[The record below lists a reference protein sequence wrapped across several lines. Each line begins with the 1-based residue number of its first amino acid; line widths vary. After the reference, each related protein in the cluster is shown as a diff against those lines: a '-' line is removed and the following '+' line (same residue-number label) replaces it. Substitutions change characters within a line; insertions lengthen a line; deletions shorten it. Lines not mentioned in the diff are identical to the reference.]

1 MKNRKTLY
9 LFIIFLVSII
19 SFGAIKKDIYRQ
31 VRDNQNLLNDIYRQ
45 LIMNYVDDI
54 DIEAFTKL
62 SINNMLLDLDP
73 YTVYMEKEEKSG
85 IEMLTKGKY
94 GGVGIVIGQRE
105 KRLTVITPME
115 NSPAK
120 RAGIISGDKIF
131 LIDSTDT
138 KDLSMDDAA
147 KLIRG
152 KKGSKITLGI
162 KRYGEND
169 LIDFV
174 LTREEIKVKDISYY
188 GMLDEQTGYIR
199 LTRFS
204 RNSDVEMKNALQD
217 LIEKDMTGLI
227 FDLRDNPGGLL
238 NSAVNILDLFIDKGE
253 ILVWTKGKTK
263 KSTREYKSKQKP
275 IVPEDI
281 NITILVN
288 QGSASASEII
298 AGTMQDLDRAVVI
311 GRTTFGKGLVQT
323 VVNIDKD
330 KALKLTTAKYY
341 IPSGRLIQKPGYLPK
356 NILADTAKADTIF
369 YTKGGREVSGGGGV
383 TPDYKVKLNI
393 PKPILSAGWRQGL
406 FFNFVQKNKNNY
418 NTINDVE
425 TDDSLMYNFENYL
438 LSTDL
443 DILMKGESDYL
454 DMKEMLVKLD
464 SNSVQVQGALDILD
478 SYFQNKAINQFEL
491 ESETLKHW
499 LLVEFSDFFG
509 GERLRLLQ
517 TSKQDKD
524 ILKAL
529 EILNDPISYNKVFNL
544 Q

>member
-1 MKNRKTLY
+1 ML
-9 LFIIFLVSII
+9 IFLVSIV

-120 RAGIISGDKIF
+120 RAGIVSGDKIF

-152 KKGSKITLGI
+152 KRGSKIRLGI
-162 KRYGEND
+162 KRYGEKEIIN
-169 LIDFV
+169 FV
-174 LTREEIKVKDISYY
+174 LTREEIKVKDISYH
-188 GMLDEQTGYIR
+188 GMLDNQTGYIR

-204 RNSDVEMKNALQD
+204 RNSDDEMKNALQD
-217 LIEKDMTGLI
+217 LINMEMTGLI

-238 NSAVNILDLFIDKGE
+238 NSAVNILDLFIEKGE
-253 ILVWTKGKTK
+253 MLVWTKGKTK

-275 IVPEDI
+275 LVPDNI

-330 KALKLTTAKYY
+330 KALKMTTAKYY

-356 NILADTAKADTIF
+356 DILADTSSNDTIF
-369 YTKGGREVSGGGGV
+369 YTKGGRVVSGGGGV
-383 TPDYKVKLNI
+383 TPDHKVKLDT

-406 FFNFVQKNKNNY
+406 FFNFVQKNKNKY
-418 NTINDVE
+418 KELINVE
-425 TDDSLMYNFENYL
+425 QDDSLMNYFEDYL
-438 LSTDL
+438 ILTDPE
-443 DILMKGESDYL
+443 IFMKGESNYL
-454 DMKEMLVKLD
+454 DMKDMLVKLD
-464 SNSVQVQGALDILD
+464 SNSFQVQGALEILD
-478 SYFQNKAINQFEL
+478 SYFEQKALNQFEL
-491 ESETLKHW
+491 ETESLKHW
-499 LLVEFSDFFG
+499 LLVEFSDYFD
-509 GERLRLLQ
+509 GEKGRLYQ
-517 TSKQDKD
+517 NSKKDKD
-524 ILKAL
+524 ILKAM
-529 EILNDPISYNKVFNL
+529 EILNDPVAYNKVFLL

>member
-1 MKNRKTLY
+1 LKNKKTLY
-9 LFIIFLVSII
+9 LLLIFLVSIV
-19 SFGAIKKDIYRQ
+19 SFGAIKKDVYRQ

-120 RAGIISGDKIF
+120 RAGIVSGDKIF
-131 LIDSTDT
+131 LIDTTDT
-138 KDLSMDDAA
+138 KNLSMDDAA

-152 KKGSKITLGI
+152 KRGSKIILGI
-162 KRYGEND
+162 KRYGEKEIIN
-169 LIDFV
+169 FT

-188 GMLDEQTGYIR
+188 GMLDKQTGYIR

-204 RNSDVEMKNALQD
+204 RNSDGEMKNALQD
-217 LIEKDMTGLI
+217 LLDKDMTGLI

-238 NSAVNILDLFIDKGE
+238 NSAVNILDLFTEKGE
-253 ILVWTKGKTK
+253 MLVWTKGKTK

-275 IVPEDI
+275 LVPENI

-330 KALKLTTAKYY
+330 KALKMTTAKYY

-356 NILADTAKADTIF
+356 DILADTSSNDTIF
-369 YTKGGREVSGGGGV
+369 YTKGGRVVSGGGGI
-383 TPDYKVKLNI
+383 TPDHKVKLDI
-393 PKPILSAGWRQGL
+393 PMPILSAGWRQGL
-406 FFNFVQKNKNNY
+406 FFNFVQKNKNKY
-418 NTINDVE
+418 KELINVE
-425 TDDSLMYNFENYL
+425 QDDSLMNHFEDYL
-438 LSTDL
+438 TSTDS
-443 DILMKGESDYL
+443 DILMKGESNYL
-454 DMKEMLVKLD
+454 DMKDMLFKLD
-464 SNSVQVQGALDILD
+464 SNSFQVQGALEILD
-478 SYFQNKAINQFEL
+478 SYFEQKAMNQFDL
-491 ESETLKHW
+491 ETDNLKHW
-499 LLVEFSDFFG
+499 LMVEFSDYFD
-509 GERLRLLQ
+509 GEKGRLYQ
-517 TSKQDKD
+517 NSKRDKD
-524 ILKAL
+524 ILKAM
-529 EILNDPISYNKVFNL
+529 EILNDPIAYNKVFLL